1 MYLLQVMKTA
11 EETYGERLL
20 QEELEKIVYEKGV
33 AHKEELCLFCML
45 DVRGNWVY
53 CEKSRHHVDHGRHM
67 CPMTQDCDCSGYH

>member
-53 CEKSRHHVDHGRHM
+53 CEKSRHHVDHDRHM
-67 CPMTQDCDCSGYH
+67 CPMTQDCDCGGYH